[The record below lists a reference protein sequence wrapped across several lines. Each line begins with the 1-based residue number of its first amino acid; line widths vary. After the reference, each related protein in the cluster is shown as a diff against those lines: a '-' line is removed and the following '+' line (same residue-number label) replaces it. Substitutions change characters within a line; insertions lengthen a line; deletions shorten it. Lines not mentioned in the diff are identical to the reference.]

1 MTAKAIGKI
10 LDLHSVPWYEDNG
23 HIIGVTYYTTRNG
36 RNYEEHTDLTN
47 NTRQQVLFFLGYDQY
62 GT

>member
-1 MTAKAIGKI
+1 MSIKAIGKM

-23 HIIGVTYYTTRNG
+23 HIIAVEHYTTRNG
-36 RNYEEHTDLTN
+36 RHLENHVDLTN
-47 NTRQQVLFFLGYDQY
+47 NTRLQVLWFLGYDKY